1 MVDLLE
7 RDGLRED
14 QMMELLKNFGYNENL
29 FCERSR
35 QFNMTFHS
43 ESEFS
48 VKAQEAIH
56 TGLEG
61 EVNSQIL
68 AKYGRIDENL
78 PHYKVVSTFSDETM
92 TYSFGV

>member
-1 MVDLLE
+1 MSGFKKFMVDLLE

-35 QFNMTFHS
+35 QYNLTFHS
-43 ESEFS
+43 EGDFV
-48 VKAQEAIH
+48 VKAQESIH
-56 TGLEG
+56 TGLEN

-68 AKYGRIDENL
+68 RKYGRVDE
-78 PHYKVVSTFSDETM
+78 D
-92 TYSFGV
+92 